1 MQQSDEREAVYEA
14 KNYKLGSNKKR
25 RYEKYIIPFE
35 LEGIIKPM
43 VKYILTH
50 VNMEIDERQN
60 GGNNIRS
67 PSLRRQ
73 YSKDPNKQ
81 KSFINTTISP
91 PPERDDNSEGGP
103 ALNDNSFL
111 QHKKSTIERKSTIL
125 GQSQIEKQSSQ
136 SKQSPNRWG
145 SVYSKINKSY
155 NEDIKA
161 PVLNKTI
168 DHDEEE
174 PEGRQEKSFGDSKL
188 NQITESEVTED
199 RDDDAIVLQLNDPR
213 IAVMDKR
220 DIKEI
225 EMKYFKNV
233 ILEDTLLFGG
243 SMGVSPGGI
252 MAFSLSPNGRL
263 IAIAI
268 TNGSILVYDT
278 ENFQLIRIFEGEQFT
293 QFGHLEFSGDNS
305 SQLLALS
312 DGGFLSIFLLKGYVA
327 P

>member
-1 MQQSDEREAVYEA
+1 M
-14 KNYKLGSNKKR
+14 
-25 RYEKYIIPFE
+25 
-35 LEGIIKPM
+35 
-43 VKYILTH
+43 
-50 VNMEIDERQN
+50 
-60 GGNNIRS
+60 
-67 PSLRRQ
+67 
-73 YSKDPNKQ
+73 
-81 KSFINTTISP
+81 
-91 PPERDDNSEGGP
+91 
-103 ALNDNSFL
+103 
-111 QHKKSTIERKSTIL
+111 
-125 GQSQIEKQSSQ
+125 
-136 SKQSPNRWG
+136 
-145 SVYSKINKSY
+145 YSKINKSY

-174 PEGRQEKSFGDSKL
+174 PEGRQEKLFGDSKL

-278 ENFQLIRIFEGEQFT
+278 ENF
-293 QFGHLEFSGDNS
+293 
-305 SQLLALS
+305 
-312 DGGFLSIFLLKGYVA
+312 
-327 P
+327 